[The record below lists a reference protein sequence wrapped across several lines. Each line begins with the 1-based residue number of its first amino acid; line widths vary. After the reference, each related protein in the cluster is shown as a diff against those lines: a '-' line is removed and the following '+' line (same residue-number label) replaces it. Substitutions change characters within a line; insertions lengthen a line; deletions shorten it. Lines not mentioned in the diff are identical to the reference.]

1 MTTVRLT
8 RAALRDLEVARDHL
22 LEAAGVAVALR
33 FIERVEQAQDVLARF
48 PDSGASW
55 SFVAAGLRRWNLAGF
70 PYGLFYRNH
79 GTTVLILRVLHT
91 SRDIPATL
99 REG

>member
-33 FIERVEQAQDVLARF
+33 FIERVEQA
-48 PDSGASW
+48 
-55 SFVAAGLRRWNLAGF
+55 
-70 PYGLFYRNH
+70 
-79 GTTVLILRVLHT
+79 
-91 SRDIPATL
+91 
-99 REG
+99 